1 MPVLPVPRRRIL
13 VAFGLLPL
21 LSACVPAV
29 IVTGAAVGVV
39 SYHDRRSTGTQADD
53 ETTEW
58 RARNRLPAI
67 WRERGNVNF
76 TAYNR
81 RVLVS
86 GEVPD
91 ERAKDEIGAL
101 AAALDGVQK
110 VHNELRVGPVSTV
123 GERADD
129 VLLSSRIKARLLDQK
144 VVSSNHVKPVS
155 ERGVVFLMGIVS
167 EAEAQAAIDV
177 VRTTAG
183 VVKVVS
189 LFEILPASDIR
200 RLDSQAFGSSR

>member
-1 MPVLPVPRRRIL
+1 MPVLSVPRRRML
-13 VAFGLLPL
+13 VALGLLPL

-58 RARNRLPAI
+58 RARNRLPTI
-67 WRERGNVNF
+67 WREHGNVNF

-110 VHNELRVGPVSTV
+110 VHNELRIGPESTV

-183 VVKVVS
+183 VARVVS

-200 RLDSQAFGSSR
+200 RLDNQTFGSSR

>member
-1 MPVLPVPRRRIL
+1 MSDFPSSRRQLL
-13 VAFGLLPL
+13 VALGLLPL
-21 LSACVPAV
+21 LSACVPAI

-58 RARNRLPAI
+58 RARNRLPAV

-76 TAYNR
+76 TAFNR

-91 ERAKDEIGAL
+91 ERAREEIEAL
-101 AAALDGVQK
+101 VAALDGVQK
-110 VHNELRVGPVSTV
+110 VHNELRIGPVSTV

-144 VVSSNHVKPVS
+144 IVSSNHLKPVS

-167 EAEAQAAIDV
+167 EAEAKAAIDV

-189 LFEILPASDIR
+189 LFEILPAGDIR
-200 RLDSQAFGSSR
+200 RLDHQAFGSSR

>member
-81 RVLVS
+81 RLLVS

-110 VHNELRVGPVSTV
+110 VHNELRIGPVSTV

-129 VLLSSRIKARLLDQK
+129 VLMSSRIKARLLDQK
-144 VVSSNHVKPVS
+144 VVSSDHVKPVS

-167 EAEAQAAIDV
+167 DAEAQAAIDV

-200 RLDSQAFGSSR
+200 RLDNQAFGSSR

>member
-1 MPVLPVPRRRIL
+1 MPLSPVSRLSIL
-13 VAFGLLPL
+13 VALGLLPL

-58 RARNRLPAI
+58 RARNRLPAV

-91 ERAKDEIGAL
+91 ERAKEEIGAL

-110 VHNELRVGPVSTV
+110 VHNELRIGPVSTV
-123 GERADD
+123 GDRADD

-167 EAEAQAAIDV
+167 ESEAQAAIDV

-183 VVKVVS
+183 VAKVVS

-200 RLDSQAFGSSR
+200 RLDHQAFGSSR

>member
-1 MPVLPVPRRRIL
+1 MPVLSVPRRRIL
-13 VAFGLLPL
+13 VALGLLPL

-91 ERAKDEIGAL
+91 ERARDEIGAL

-110 VHNELRVGPVSTV
+110 VHNELRIGPVSTV

-155 ERGVVFLMGIVS
+155 ERAVVFLMGIVS

-183 VVKVVS
+183 VAKVVS

-200 RLDSQAFGSSR
+200 RLDHQAFGSSR

>member
-1 MPVLPVPRRRIL
+1 MPVLSVSRRRML
-13 VAFGLLPL
+13 VALGLLPL

-53 ETTEW
+53 ETAEW

-81 RVLVS
+81 RLLVS

-91 ERAKDEIGAL
+91 ERAKNEIGAL

-110 VHNELRVGPVSTV
+110 VHNELRIGPVSTV

-129 VLLSSRIKARLLDQK
+129 VLMSSRIKARLLDQK

-167 EAEAQAAIDV
+167 DAEAQAAIDV

-183 VVKVVS
+183 VAKVVS

-200 RLDSQAFGSSR
+200 RLDNQAFGSSR

>member
-1 MPVLPVPRRRIL
+1 MPLSPVPRRSIL
-13 VAFGLLPL
+13 VALGLLPL

-29 IVTGAAVGVV
+29 IVAGAAVGVV

-58 RARNRLPAI
+58 RARNRLPTI

-101 AAALDGVQK
+101 ASALDGVQK

-200 RLDSQAFGSSR
+200 RLDHQAFGSSR

>member
-1 MPVLPVPRRRIL
+1 MPVLSVPRRRML
-13 VAFGLLPL
+13 VALGLLPL

-58 RARNRLPAI
+58 RARNRLPTI

-110 VHNELRVGPVSTV
+110 VHNELRIGPVSTV

-167 EAEAQAAIDV
+167 DAEAQAAIDV

-200 RLDSQAFGSSR
+200 RLDNQAFGSSR

>member
-1 MPVLPVPRRRIL
+1 MPVSPVPRRSIL
-13 VAFGLLPL
+13 VALGLLPL

-58 RARNRLPAI
+58 RARNRLPTI

-110 VHNELRVGPVSTV
+110 VHNELRIGPESTV

-183 VVKVVS
+183 VAKVVS
-189 LFEILPASDIR
+189 VFEILPASDIR
-200 RLDSQAFGSSR
+200 RLDNQAFGSSR

>member
-13 VAFGLLPL
+13 VALGLLPL

-81 RVLVS
+81 RLLVS

-110 VHNELRVGPVSTV
+110 VHNELRIGPVSTV

-183 VVKVVS
+183 VARVVS

>member
-29 IVTGAAVGVV
+29 IVAGAAVGVV

-58 RARNRLPAI
+58 RARNRLPTI

-110 VHNELRVGPVSTV
+110 VHNELRIGPVSTV

-183 VVKVVS
+183 VVKVVN

-200 RLDSQAFGSSR
+200 RLDNQAFGSSR

>member
-1 MPVLPVPRRRIL
+1 MPVLSVHRRRIL
-13 VAFGLLPL
+13 VALGLLPL

-58 RARNRLPAI
+58 RARNRLQAV

-91 ERAKDEIGAL
+91 ERAKDEIGAV

-110 VHNELRVGPVSTV
+110 VHNELRIGPVSTV

-183 VVKVVS
+183 VAKVVS
-189 LFEILPASDIR
+189 VFEILPASDIR
-200 RLDSQAFGSSR
+200 RLDNQAFGSSR

>member
-1 MPVLPVPRRRIL
+1 MPLSPVPRLSIL
-13 VAFGLLPL
+13 VALGLLPL

-58 RARNRLPAI
+58 RARNRLPAV

-91 ERAKDEIGAL
+91 ERAKEEIGAL

-110 VHNELRVGPVSTV
+110 VHNELRIGPVSTV
-123 GERADD
+123 GDRADD

-167 EAEAQAAIDV
+167 ESEAQAAIDV

-183 VVKVVS
+183 VAKVVS

-200 RLDSQAFGSSR
+200 RLDHQAFGSSR

>member
-1 MPVLPVPRRRIL
+1 MPFLPLHRRRML
-13 VAFGLLPL
+13 VALGLLPL

-167 EAEAQAAIDV
+167 ESEAQAAIDV

-183 VVKVVS
+183 VAKVVS
-189 LFEILPASDIR
+189 LFEVLPASDIR
-200 RLDSQAFGSSR
+200 RLDNQAFGSSR

>member
-1 MPVLPVPRRRIL
+1 ML
-13 VAFGLLPL
+13 VALGLLPL

-167 EAEAQAAIDV
+167 ESEAQAAIDV

-183 VVKVVS
+183 VAKVVS
-189 LFEILPASDIR
+189 LFEVLPASDIR
-200 RLDSQAFGSSR
+200 RLDNQAFGSSR

>member
-1 MPVLPVPRRRIL
+1 MPVLSVPRRRIL
-13 VAFGLLPL
+13 VALGLLPL

-29 IVTGAAVGVV
+29 IVSGAAVGVV

-58 RARNRLPAI
+58 RARNRLPTI

-81 RVLVS
+81 RLLVS

-91 ERAKDEIGAL
+91 ERAKNEIGAL

-110 VHNELRVGPVSTV
+110 VHNELRIGPVSTV

-200 RLDSQAFGSSR
+200 RLDHQAFGSSR

>member
-1 MPVLPVPRRRIL
+1 MSVLSVPRRRVL
-13 VAFGLLPL
+13 AALGLLPL

-58 RARNRLPAI
+58 RARNRLPTI

-101 AAALDGVQK
+101 ASALDGVQK
-110 VHNELRVGPVSTV
+110 VHNELRIGPVSTV

-200 RLDSQAFGSSR
+200 RLDHQAFGSSR

>member
-1 MPVLPVPRRRIL
+1 MPLSPVPRRSIL
-13 VAFGLLPL
+13 VALGLLPL

-29 IVTGAAVGVV
+29 IVAGAAVGVV

-58 RARNRLPAI
+58 RARNRLPTI

-101 AAALDGVQK
+101 ASALDGVQK
-110 VHNELRVGPVSTV
+110 VHNELRIGPVSTV

-200 RLDSQAFGSSR
+200 RLDHQAFGSSR

>member
-1 MPVLPVPRRRIL
+1 MPLLPVSRRQIL
-13 VAFGLLPL
+13 VALGLLPL

-58 RARNRLPAI
+58 RARNRLPAV

-91 ERAKDEIGAL
+91 ERAKEEIGAL

-110 VHNELRVGPVSTV
+110 VYNELRIGQVSTV
-123 GERADD
+123 GACADD

-155 ERGVVFLMGIVS
+155 ERGLVFMMGIVS

-183 VVKVVS
+183 VAKVVS

-200 RLDSQAFGSSR
+200 RLDNQAFGSSR

>member
-1 MPVLPVPRRRIL
+1 MPVLPVPRRHFL
-13 VAFGLLPL
+13 LALGLLPL

-58 RARNRLPAI
+58 RARNRLPAV

-91 ERAKDEIGAL
+91 ERAREEIGAL

-110 VHNELRVGPVSTV
+110 VHNELRIGPVSTV

-183 VVKVVS
+183 VAKVVS

-200 RLDSQAFGSSR
+200 RLDNQAFGSSR

>member
-13 VAFGLLPL
+13 VALGLLPL

-58 RARNRLPAI
+58 RARNRLPAV

-183 VVKVVS
+183 VARVVS

-200 RLDSQAFGSSR
+200 RLDNQAFGSSR

>member
-13 VAFGLLPL
+13 VALGLLPL

-29 IVTGAAVGVV
+29 IVSGAAVGVV

-58 RARNRLPAI
+58 RARNRLPTI

-81 RVLVS
+81 RLLVS

-91 ERAKDEIGAL
+91 ERAKNEIGAL

-110 VHNELRVGPVSTV
+110 VHNELRIGPVSTV

-167 EAEAQAAIDV
+167 DAEAQAAIDV

-200 RLDSQAFGSSR
+200 RLDNQAFGSSR

>member
-1 MPVLPVPRRRIL
+1 MPVLSVPRRRML
-13 VAFGLLPL
+13 VALGLLPL

-110 VHNELRVGPVSTV
+110 VHNELRIGPVSTV

-200 RLDSQAFGSSR
+200 RLDNQAFGSSR

>member
-13 VAFGLLPL
+13 VALGLLPL

-58 RARNRLPAI
+58 RARNRLPAV

-86 GEVPD
+86 GEVTD

-177 VRTTAG
+177 VRTTVG
-183 VVKVVS
+183 VAKVVS

>member
-110 VHNELRVGPVSTV
+110 VHNELRIGTVSTV

-183 VVKVVS
+183 VAKVVS
-189 LFEILPASDIR
+189 LFEVLPASDIR
-200 RLDSQAFGSSR
+200 RLDNEAFGSSR

>member
-1 MPVLPVPRRRIL
+1 MPLSPVPRRSIL
-13 VAFGLLPL
+13 VALGLLPL

-29 IVTGAAVGVV
+29 IVAGAAVGVV

-58 RARNRLPAI
+58 RARNRLPTI

-110 VHNELRVGPVSTV
+110 VHNELRIGPVSTV

-129 VLLSSRIKARLLDQK
+129 VLLSSRIKARLLNQK

-167 EAEAQAAIDV
+167 ESEAQAAIDV

-200 RLDSQAFGSSR
+200 RLDHQAFGSSR

>member
-1 MPVLPVPRRRIL
+1 MPLSPVPRRSIL
-13 VAFGLLPL
+13 VALGLLPL

-29 IVTGAAVGVV
+29 IVAGAAVGVV

-58 RARNRLPAI
+58 RARNRLPTI

-183 VVKVVS
+183 VARVVS

-200 RLDSQAFGSSR
+200 RLDNQTFGSSR

>member
-13 VAFGLLPL
+13 VALGLLPL

-58 RARNRLPAI
+58 RARNRLPAV

-76 TAYNR
+76 TAFNR

-86 GEVPD
+86 GDVPD

-183 VVKVVS
+183 VAKVVS

>member
-1 MPVLPVPRRRIL
+1 MPVLSVPRRRIL
-13 VAFGLLPL
+13 VALGLLPL

-58 RARNRLPAI
+58 RARNRLPTI

-81 RVLVS
+81 RLLVS

-91 ERAKDEIGAL
+91 ERAKNEIGAL

-110 VHNELRVGPVSTV
+110 VHNELRIGPVSTV

-167 EAEAQAAIDV
+167 DTEAQAAIDV

-200 RLDSQAFGSSR
+200 RLDNQAFGSSR

>member
-1 MPVLPVPRRRIL
+1 MSVLSVPRRRVL
-13 VAFGLLPL
+13 VALGLLPL

-91 ERAKDEIGAL
+91 ERAKEEIGAL

-110 VHNELRVGPVSTV
+110 VHNELRIGPVSTV

-183 VVKVVS
+183 VAKVVS

-200 RLDSQAFGSSR
+200 RLDNQAFGSSR

>member
-1 MPVLPVPRRRIL
+1 M
-13 VAFGLLPL
+13 
-21 LSACVPAV
+21 
-29 IVTGAAVGVV
+29 
-39 SYHDRRSTGTQADD
+39 
-53 ETTEW
+53 
-58 RARNRLPAI
+58 
-67 WRERGNVNF
+67 
-76 TAYNR
+76 
-81 RVLVS
+81 LVS

-91 ERAKDEIGAL
+91 VRAKDEIEAL

-110 VHNELRVGPVSTV
+110 VHNELRIGPVSTV

-183 VVKVVS
+183 VAKVVS

>member
-1 MPVLPVPRRRIL
+1 MPVLSVPRRRML
-13 VAFGLLPL
+13 VALGLLPL

-29 IVTGAAVGVV
+29 IVSGAAVGVV

-58 RARNRLPAI
+58 RARNRLPTI

-81 RVLVS
+81 RLLVS

-91 ERAKDEIGAL
+91 ERAKNEIGAL

-110 VHNELRVGPVSTV
+110 VHNELRIGPVSTV

-167 EAEAQAAIDV
+167 DAEAQAAIDV

-200 RLDSQAFGSSR
+200 RLDNQAFGSSR

>member
-1 MPVLPVPRRRIL
+1 MPVLPVPRRHFL
-13 VAFGLLPL
+13 LALGLLPL

-58 RARNRLPAI
+58 RARNRLPAV

-91 ERAKDEIGAL
+91 ERAREEIGAL

-110 VHNELRVGPVSTV
+110 VHNELRIGPVSTV

-167 EAEAQAAIDV
+167 EAEAQAAIEV

-183 VVKVVS
+183 VAKVVS

-200 RLDSQAFGSSR
+200 RLENQAFGSSR

>member
-1 MPVLPVPRRRIL
+1 MPVLPVPRRQIL
-13 VAFGLLPL
+13 VGLGLLPL

-91 ERAKDEIGAL
+91 ERAREEIGAL

-110 VHNELRVGPVSTV
+110 VYNELRIGPVSTV

-144 VVSSNHVKPVS
+144 IVSSNHVKPVS

-183 VVKVVS
+183 VLKVVS
-189 LFEILPASDIR
+189 LFEILPAESIR
-200 RLDSQAFGSSR
+200 RLDQQAFGSSR

>member
-1 MPVLPVPRRRIL
+1 MPVLPVPRRHFL
-13 VAFGLLPL
+13 LALGLLPL

-58 RARNRLPAI
+58 RARNRLPAV

-91 ERAKDEIGAL
+91 ERAREEIGAL

-110 VHNELRVGPVSTV
+110 VHNELRIGPVSTV

-167 EAEAQAAIDV
+167 EAEAQAAIEV

-183 VVKVVS
+183 VAKVVS

-200 RLDSQAFGSSR
+200 RLDNQAFGSSR

>member
-1 MPVLPVPRRRIL
+1 MPVLSVPRRRML
-13 VAFGLLPL
+13 AALGLLPL

-58 RARNRLPAI
+58 RARNRLPTI

-91 ERAKDEIGAL
+91 ERAREEIGAL
-101 AAALDGVQK
+101 AAALDGVEK
-110 VHNELRVGPVSTV
+110 VHNELRIGPVSTV

-183 VVKVVS
+183 VAKVVS

-200 RLDSQAFGSSR
+200 RLDNQAFGSSR

>member
-1 MPVLPVPRRRIL
+1 MPLSPVPRRSIL
-13 VAFGLLPL
+13 VALGLLPL

-58 RARNRLPAI
+58 RARNRLPTI

-167 EAEAQAAIDV
+167 DAEAQAAIDV

-200 RLDSQAFGSSR
+200 RLDNQAFGSSR